1 MTATKQN
8 AAEYLTA
15 TMPSPDFRGFCFN
28 KALFLKQRSSEMF
41 NAERVPVKVYR
52 WDDAGAPKLTTD
64 DGAFKT
70 ILKACLVTGY
80 GEADN
85 RKKPLGWEIHQ
96 ETETAAYFRSKHE
109 KSSKPYLLV
118 NGSSSS
124 YYGSVSAKFKVSA
137 DLKPHVENNKV
148 TAEGG
153 NSLNELYCRPRRD
166 WILIG
171 NERGFWLVI
180 GSRYERNI
188 PSIGNKTTPS
198 ATALFF
204 GDFASAAPHD
214 AFNAALMSISI
225 SDYSVR
231 AGFKK
236 TSIFSGGVDNNIPTK
251 ADLRS
256 LMSFSGS
263 NESVG
268 RITKRLIAT
277 PFYFF
282 QDGDLRGL
290 IPGFLGASTSWFSE
304 NNCFEK
310 YRLDNNPDD
319 FLIFTT
325 GYTEDSGIG
334 KNFLINLTAWD
345 M

>member
-1 MTATKQN
+1 
-8 AAEYLTA
+8 
-15 TMPSPDFRGFCFN
+15 
-28 KALFLKQRSSEMF
+28 MF
-41 NAERVPVKVYR
+41 NTERVPVKVYR
-52 WDDAGAPKLTTD
+52 WDDAGAPKLATD
-64 DGAFKT
+64 AGAFKT
-70 ILKACLVTGY
+70 VLKACLVTGY
-80 GEADN
+80 GEAEN
-85 RKKPLGWEIHQ
+85 RKEPLGWEIHQ

-118 NGSSSS
+118 NGSSSG
-124 YYGSVSAKFKVSA
+124 YYNSVSAKFKVSA
-137 DLKPHVENNKV
+137 DLQPHVANNNV
-148 TAEGG
+148 AAEAG
-153 NSLNELYCRPRRD
+153 NSVNELYCKRRRD

-171 NERGFWLVI
+171 NERGFWLVV
-180 GSRYERNI
+180 GSQYERSR
-188 PSIGNKTTPS
+188 PGVGNKTTPS
-198 ATALFF
+198 STALFF

-214 AFNAALMSISI
+214 AFNAALMSINI
-225 SDYSVR
+225 SDYSVNK
-231 AGFKK
+231 GFRK
-236 TSIFSGGVDNNIPTK
+236 TSIFSGGVDNNMPTK
-251 ADLRS
+251 ADPRS

-263 NESVG
+263 DGSVG
-268 RITKRLIAT
+268 GITKRLIAT

-282 QDGDLRGL
+282 QGGDLRGL

-304 NNCFEK
+304 NNCFET

>member
-1 MTATKQN
+1 
-8 AAEYLTA
+8 
-15 TMPSPDFRGFCFN
+15 
-28 KALFLKQRSSEMF
+28 MF
-41 NAERVPVKVYR
+41 NTERVPVKVYR

-64 DGAFKT
+64 AGAFKAV
-70 ILKACLVTGY
+70 LKACLVTGY
-80 GEADN
+80 GEAEN
-85 RKKPLGWEIHQ
+85 RKEPLGWEIHQ

-118 NGSSSS
+118 NGSSSG
-124 YYGSVSAKFKVSA
+124 YYNIVSAKFKVSA
-137 DLKPHVENNKV
+137 DLQPHVANDNVAAEAENSV
-148 TAEGG
+148 
-153 NSLNELYCRPRRD
+153 NELYCQNRRD

-171 NERGFWLVI
+171 TERAIWLIV
-180 GSRYERNI
+180 GWEYRRSLPVGGY
-188 PSIGNKTTPS
+188 KVTPS

-214 AFNAALMSISI
+214 AFNAALMSIRM
-225 SDYSVR
+225 DEYSVSQ
-231 AGFKK
+231 GFRK
-236 TSIFSGGVDNNIPTK
+236 TSIFLGGVDNNMP
-251 ADLRS
+251 AGAGLRS
-256 LMSFSGS
+256 LMSFYGS
-263 NESVG
+263 DESVG

-282 QDGDLRGL
+282 QNGDLRGL
-290 IPGFLGASTSWFSE
+290 IPGFLGASTSWFSN

-325 GYTEDSGIG
+325 GYAEDSGIG